1 MFQAREYS
9 NTSTIKLGVTGM
21 RDGIDRQR
29 HGEDC
34 EERVGKELDL
44 IPQSSGAMV
53 KAVYT
58 TRGTDRVQIDPKDV
72 PFWFSSR
79 LGLAII
85 AFLGFINVYALRVN
99 LSVAIVCMVN
109 HTAIRSDNDAS
120 NATSSE
126 CSSDSTDNSTS
137 DTTDNILGGELLWE
151 KPIQGTI
158 LGSFFWGYL
167 LGQIP
172 AGWAATKFGGKWIM
186 ASTMF
191 VSALG
196 TLLTPVLAQ
205 AHYWAV
211 IVLRIVLGIATGM
224 TFPAMHTMWGKWAP
238 PLERTKLITFT
249 YAGAQVGIVM
259 TFPLSGFLCKY
270 GFAGGWPS
278 IFYVTGGICLVW
290 SILWMV
296 LVSEDPKSHP
306 RISDIERDYILGS
319 LESKDTGETRKVHVP
334 WLSIILSLPVWAIVV
349 ANVTSDWGAY
359 TLLTNIPT
367 YINEVLKFDITS
379 NGLVSALPYIAFW
392 IVINIGGWA
401 ADFVRNKH
409 VLSTGMTRKVFNTFG
424 KVVPAVMLIAL
435 GYVDCSKPALAIVLL
450 ILAVSLTGSQYSGYL
465 VNHVD
470 IAPKFA
476 GILFGISNSLAAVTG
491 FISPVVVGVITQKGQ
506 TRAEWQIVFYVAA
519 AIYIFGAIF
528 FAIFASGELQS
539 WAQVDPT
546 SGKDVELTVSAA
558 TGEDDDMLVAK
569 QNGTQIPKA

>member
-1 MFQAREYS
+1 MA
-9 NTSTIKLGVTGM
+9 
-21 RDGIDRQR
+21 
-29 HGEDC
+29 
-34 EERVGKELDL
+34 
-44 IPQSSGAMV
+44 

-58 TRGTDRVQIDPKDV
+58 TTRDPRVHIDPKDV

-79 LGLAII
+79 LSLAII

-109 HTAIRSDNDAS
+109 HTAIRGSGSDGS
-120 NATSSE
+120 NLTSTE
-126 CSSDSTDNSTS
+126 CSSSSSDNSTS
-137 DTTDNILGGELLWE
+137 DESENVLGGKLVWE
-151 KPIQGTI
+151 KTIQGTV

-172 AGWAATKFGGKWIM
+172 AGWVATKFGGKWIM
-186 ASTMF
+186 AITML

-196 TLLTPVLAQ
+196 TLLTPVLAE

-211 IVLRIVLGIATGM
+211 IVLRVVLGIATGM

-238 PLERTKLITFT
+238 PLERTKLMTFT
-249 YAGAQVGIVM
+249 YAGAQVGIVL
-259 TFPLSGFLCKY
+259 TFPLSGLLCKY

-290 SILWMV
+290 SILWMIM
-296 LVSEDPKSHP
+296 VSEDPQSHP
-306 RISDIERDYILGS
+306 RISDIERDYIVGS
-319 LESKDTGETRKVHVP
+319 LETRGEKEEKKVNVP
-334 WLSIILSLPVWAIVV
+334 WLSILLSLPVWAIVV

-392 IVINIGGWA
+392 LVINIGGWA
-401 ADFVRNKH
+401 ADFLRDRQM
-409 VLSTGMTRKVFNTFG
+409 LSTSMTRKVFNTFG
-424 KVVPAVMLIAL
+424 KVVPAVMLIGL
-435 GYVDCSKPALAIVLL
+435 GYVDCSQPAVAIVLL
-450 ILAVSLTGSQYSGYL
+450 ILAVSLTGTQYSGYL

-491 FISPVVVGVITQKGQ
+491 FISPVVVGIITENGQ

-519 AIYIFGAIF
+519 AIYFFGAVF
-528 FAIFASGELQS
+528 YAIFSSGELQS
-539 WAQVDPT
+539 WAQADANSET
-546 SGKDVELTVSAA
+546 GAELTVSAGH
-558 TGEDDDMLVAK
+558 GENDIMLHSK
-569 QNGTQIPKA
+569 HNGTHTAEV

>member
-1 MFQAREYS
+1 MA
-9 NTSTIKLGVTGM
+9 
-21 RDGIDRQR
+21 
-29 HGEDC
+29 
-34 EERVGKELDL
+34 
-44 IPQSSGAMV
+44 

-58 TRGTDRVQIDPKDV
+58 PSRDSKVHIDPKDV
-72 PFWFSSR
+72 PFWCSSR
-79 LGLAII
+79 LGLALI

-109 HTAIRSDNDAS
+109 HTAIRSTDS
-120 NATSSE
+120 NNITTSSE
-126 CSSDSTDNSTS
+126 CLASSSANDNSSDNE
-137 DTTDNILGGELLWE
+137 LGGELVWE
-151 KPIQGTI
+151 KPIQGTV

-172 AGWAATKFGGKWIM
+172 AGWVATKFGGKWIL
-186 ASTMF
+186 AITML

-196 TLLTPVLAQ
+196 TMLTPVLAQ

-211 IVLRIVLGIATGM
+211 IVLRIILGIATGM

-238 PLERTKLITFT
+238 PLERTKLMTFT
-249 YAGAQVGIVM
+249 YAGAQVGIVL
-259 TFPLSGFLCKY
+259 TFPISGLLCKY

-278 IFYVTGGICLVW
+278 IFYVTGSVALVW
-290 SILWMV
+290 SILWMA

-306 RISDIERDYILGS
+306 RISEIERDYIVAS
-319 LESKDTGETRKVHVP
+319 LETREEVVEKKVHVP
-334 WLSIILSLPVWAIVV
+334 WLSIFLSLPVWAIVV

-392 IVINIGGWA
+392 LVINIGGWA
-401 ADFVRNKH
+401 ADFCRDKQL
-409 VLSTGMTRKVFNTFG
+409 LSTSLTRKVFNTFG
-424 KVVPAVMLIAL
+424 KVVPAVMLIGL
-435 GYVDCSKPALAIVLL
+435 GYVDCSQSTIAIVLL
-450 ILAVSLTGSQYSGYL
+450 VLAVSLTGTQYSGYL

-491 FISPVVVGVITQKGQ
+491 FISPVVVGIITEEGQ

-519 AIYIFGAIF
+519 AIYFFGAIF
-528 FAIFASGELQS
+528 FAIFSSGELQS
-539 WAQVDPT
+539 WAQSDPNQGT
-546 SGKDVELTVSAA
+546 GVELKVSV
-558 TGEDDDMLVAK
+558 GGDRENDHMLHSH
-569 QNGTQIPKA
+569 QNGNHTVEA